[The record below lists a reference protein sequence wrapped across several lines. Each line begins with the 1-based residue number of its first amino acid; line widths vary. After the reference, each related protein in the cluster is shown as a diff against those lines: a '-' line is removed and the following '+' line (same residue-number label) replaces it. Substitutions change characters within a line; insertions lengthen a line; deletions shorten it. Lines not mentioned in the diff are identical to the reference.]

1 MRLFALVGLLLCAGH
16 AGLREGTH
24 AEDCRKQKHPAPK
37 QSDLR
42 SEKG

>member
-1 MRLFALVGLLLCAGH
+1 MIKVGWASGCAAH